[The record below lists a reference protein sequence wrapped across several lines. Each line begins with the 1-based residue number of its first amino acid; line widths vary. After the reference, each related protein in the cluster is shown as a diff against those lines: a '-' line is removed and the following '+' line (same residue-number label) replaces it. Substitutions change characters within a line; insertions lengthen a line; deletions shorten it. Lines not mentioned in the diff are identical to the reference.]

1 MSKGPHTA
9 GFSLYEVLKVSV
21 RRGLW
26 LADLFRPEEFF
37 LMDIGLGT
45 TLEDGCLLASRVI
58 RLDGICFT
66 SGATMPFGPEHKKRS
81 SHFASLAED
90 KEGAGSW
97 SG

>member
-1 MSKGPHTA
+1 
-9 GFSLYEVLKVSV
+9 
-21 RRGLW
+21 
-26 LADLFRPEEFF
+26 
-37 LMDIGLGT
+37 MDIGLGT

-66 SGATMPFGPEHKKRS
+66 SGVTMPLAPNIKS
-81 SHFASLAED
+81 DSTSHFASLAED